1 MPSII
6 ITASRT
12 SSRPRVISSDS
23 ATRVRSM
30 KVRETDDF
38 DVDRACCSTSCPT
51 GSCVRRKRRVETPAS
66 TRSRTERDS
75 GSRSAKYS

>member
-12 SSRPRVISSDS
+12 SSRRRPISSES

-38 DVDRACCSTSCPT
+38 DVERACCSTSAPT
-51 GSCVRRKRRVETPAS
+51 GSCVRR
-66 TRSRTERDS
+66 
-75 GSRSAKYS
+75 